1 MRTSP
6 TAAIALAAALA
17 LSACATQPTQE
28 QTGMVVGGVL
38 GGVLGSQVGGGTGR
52 TTATII
58 GAIAGAAI
66 GSAVGRSMDENDR
79 RRTAQVLEATPTGHA
94 TQWRNPDT
102 GHQYTVTPTKTIA
115 TAEQPCREYTVD
127 ATIGGKKDTAHGTA
141 CRQAD
146 GSWKVVN

>member
-1 MRTSP
+1 MKIMWMRT
-6 TAAIALAAALA
+6 TAAAATLALAA
-17 LSACATQPTQE
+17 CATPPTQE
-28 QTGMVVGGVL
+28 HTGMVVGGVL
-38 GGVLGSQVGGGTGR
+38 GGVLGSQVGGGSGR

-79 RRTAQVLEATPTGHA
+79 RRTAQVLESSPTGRP

-102 GHQYTVTPTKTIA
+102 GHQYTVTPTKTVA
-115 TAEQPCREYTVD
+115 SGGQPCREYTVD
-127 ATIGGKKDTAHGTA
+127 AVIGGKQDTVHGTA

-146 GSWKVVN
+146 GSWKAVN